1 MSAVRRLIAFCVV
14 AACPI
19 SLAALARAADSAPSS
34 TAAPSATAAPSSSGA
49 RSDAQPASTANG
61 HQAAPP
67 QGSAEA
73 SGAPAGRS
81 GHPGMANADPQADVS
96 EASADLAPGTI
107 SATIV
112 NDQGMPLAGQ
122 QVRLGIMFQKISEG
136 ESRSEK
142 FAQAD
147 AQGTVQF
154 SGLTRGSDHAYRV
167 TVQVGSANYQTS
179 PFNLKQDMG
188 QRVVLHVFPS
198 TTDSERAAFGM
209 RGYLYVETRDD
220 VFQCEALFRVF
231 NVGQITWVPK
241 DVVIQLP
248 KGFKAF
254 KAQEGMTDVR
264 FEQVEG
270 IGAQLKG
277 TFSPGQSEASFRF
290 QLPKANEDTLI
301 FRMSVP
307 PHVAEMRVIAEASST
322 MNLSVDGFQPP
333 VATANQNGQRVLVSV
348 KQLRERNEELKDFT
362 ATLSGIPTP
371 GPGRWFALAVAGFL
385 AIGGVFAARGAFDDA
400 MGGKDVTADK
410 KRARELLLGEL
421 EALEVARREE
431 RIGPRS
437 YQQSRVALIDA
448 IARLGLPMT
457 PSPKRKV
464 GKVMTLRKRPK
475 SAAQKG

>member
-1 MSAVRRLIAFCVV
+1 VSAVRRLIAFCLV
-14 AACPI
+14 ATCPVGFAR
-19 SLAALARAADSAPSS
+19 LAQGADSAASASAAPTSS
-34 TAAPSATAAPSSSGA
+34 AAPSASAARPKAQAAPNANGHEPAPGNESAEGA
-49 RSDAQPASTANG
+49 AAAHAAHPSTANVDPL
-61 HQAAPP
+61 ADVN
-67 QGSAEA
+67 EA
-73 SGAPAGRS
+73 SPEL
-81 GHPGMANADPQADVS
+81 D
-96 EASADLAPGTI
+96 PGTI

-112 NDQGMPLAGQ
+112 NDQGLPLAGQ

-147 AQGTVQF
+147 ARGNVQF
-154 SGLTRGSDHAYRV
+154 TGLTRGSDHAYRV
-167 TVQVGSANYQTS
+167 TAQVGSANYQTS
-179 PFNLKQDMG
+179 PFNLKQEMG

-198 TTDSERAAFGM
+198 TSDSERAAFGM

-248 KGFKAF
+248 RGFKAF

-270 IGAQLKG
+270 VGARLKG
-277 TFSPGQSEASFRF
+277 TFSPGQAEASFRF
-290 QLPKANEDTLI
+290 QLPKSNEDTLI

-333 VATANQNGQRVLVSV
+333 VATANQNGQRVLVAV

-371 GPGRWFALAVAGFL
+371 GPGRWFALAIAGCM
-385 AIGGVFAARGAFDDA
+385 AIGGVFAARGAFDDTA
-400 MGGKDVTADK
+400 GGKDLTADK

-448 IARLGLPMT
+448 IARLGLPAS
-457 PSPKRKV
+457 PGPKRKV

>member
-1 MSAVRRLIAFCVV
+1 VSAVRRLIAFCFT
-14 AACPI
+14 
-19 SLAALARAADSAPSS
+19 AALPIAAAHAADPAPS
-34 TAAPSATAAPSSSGA
+34 AAPSASAARAKPT
-49 RSDAQPASTANG
+49 PAANDG
-61 HQAAPP
+61 QAAP
-67 QGSAEA
+67 QAQASGEASGSAEA
-73 SGAPAGRS
+73 VPP
-81 GHPGMANADPQADVS
+81 GHPSLGNSEPQADLV
-96 EASADLAPGTI
+96 EASPGLDPGTI
-107 SATIV
+107 SATILT
-112 NDQGMPLAGQ
+112 DQGVPLAGQ
-122 QVRLGIMFQKISEG
+122 KVRLGIMFQKIAEG

-142 FAQAD
+142 FAQTD
-147 AQGTVQF
+147 AAGRAEFT
-154 SGLTRGSDHAYRV
+154 GLTRGSEYAYRV
-167 TVQVGSANYQTS
+167 TVQSGSANYQTA
-179 PFNLKQDMG
+179 PFNLKPDMG
-188 QRVVLHVFPS
+188 QRVVLHVFPATS
-198 TTDSERAAFGM
+198 DAERAAFGM

-254 KAQEGMTDVR
+254 KAQEGMTDVH

-270 IGAQLKG
+270 VGARLKG
-277 TFSPGQSEASFRF
+277 TFAPGQAEASFRF
-290 QLPKANEDTLI
+290 QLPKSNEDSLI

-371 GPGRWFALAVAGFL
+371 GPGRWFALAIAACM
-385 AIGGVFAARGAFDDA
+385 AIGGVFAARGAFDNA
-400 MGGKDVTADK
+400 AGGKDVAADK
-410 KRARELLLGEL
+410 KRARELLLRELVAL
-421 EALEVARREE
+421 EAARREE

-448 IARLGLPMT
+448 IARLGLPASEL
-457 PSPKRKV
+457 PARKK
-464 GKVMTLRKRPK
+464 GKIMTLRKRPK
-475 SAAQKG
+475 SAAERG

>member
-1 MSAVRRLIAFCVV
+1 MSAVRHLIAFCLV
-14 AACPI
+14 AALPLG
-19 SLAALARAADSAPSS
+19 LAHAADPAASA
-34 TAAPSATAAPSSSGA
+34 TPSATPSASAARTSAAPVA
-49 RSDAQPASTANG
+49 DNG
-61 HQAAPP
+61 HPAQQAQAGDEASAPAAAAP
-67 QGSAEA
+67 
-73 SGAPAGRS
+73 APP
-81 GHPGMANADPQADVS
+81 GHPGMGSSDPQADVS
-96 EASADLAPGTI
+96 EPSPGLDPGTI

-112 NDQGMPLAGQ
+112 NERGVPLEGQ

-136 ESRSEK
+136 DSRSEK
-142 FAQAD
+142 FAQAN
-147 AQGTVQF
+147 AEGTVQF
-154 SGLTRGSDHAYRV
+154 SGLARSSDHAYRV
-167 TVQVGSANYQTS
+167 TVQVGSASYQTS

-188 QRVVLHVFPS
+188 QRVVLHACPS
-198 TTDSERAAFGM
+198 TSDSERAAFGM

-231 NVGQITWVPK
+231 NVGQISWVPK

-254 KAQEGMTDVR
+254 KAQEAMTDVR
-264 FEQVEG
+264 FEQVDG
-270 IGAQLKG
+270 VGARLKG
-277 TFSPGQSEASFRF
+277 TFPPGQAEASFRF
-290 QLPKANEDTLI
+290 QLPKSNDDSLI

-322 MNLSVDGFQPP
+322 MNLAVDGFQPP

-371 GPGRWFALAVAGFL
+371 GPGRWFALALAGCM
-385 AIGGVFAARGAFDDA
+385 AIGGVFAARGVFDDA
-400 MGGKDVTADK
+400 AGGEDVAADK
-410 KRARELLLGEL
+410 KRARELLLSELVAL
-421 EALEVARREE
+421 EAARREE

-448 IARLGLPMT
+448 IARLGLPAQVGAT
-457 PSPKRKV
+457 PKRKV

>member
-1 MSAVRRLIAFCVV
+1 VSAVRRLVALCLV
-14 AACPI
+14 AALPI
-19 SLAALARAADSAPSS
+19 GLARAADSAVAPAP
-34 TAAPSATAAPSSSGA
+34 AAPRAAHGAASATAATAATADGQEGQEPARTSEGASPGQGVPAGHPDPSTGEPLA
-49 RSDAQPASTANG
+49 DVN
-61 HQAAPP
+61 
-67 QGSAEA
+67 EA
-73 SGAPAGRS
+73 SPS
-81 GHPGMANADPQADVS
+81 
-96 EASADLAPGTI
+96 LAPGTI

-112 NDQGMPLAGQ
+112 NDQGAPLAGQ
-122 QVRLGIMFQKISEG
+122 QVRLGIMFQKIAEG

-147 AQGTVQF
+147 ARGTVQF
-154 SGLTRGSDHAYRV
+154 TGLTPGSDHAYRV

-179 PFNLKQDMG
+179 PFNLKQEMG
-188 QRVVLHVFPS
+188 QRVVLRVHPATS
-198 TTDSERAAFGM
+198 DSERAAFGM
-209 RGYLYVETRDD
+209 RGYLYIETRDD
-220 VFQCEALFRVF
+220 VFQFEALFRVF

-254 KAQEGMTDVR
+254 KAQEGMTDVH
-264 FEQVEG
+264 FEEVEG
-270 IGAQLKG
+270 IGARLKG
-277 TFSPGQSEASFRF
+277 TFAPGQAEASFRF
-290 QLPKANEDTLI
+290 QLPKSNDDSLI

-322 MNLSVDGFQPP
+322 MNLAVDGFQPP

-371 GPGRWFALAVAGFL
+371 GPGRWFALAIAGCM
-385 AIGGVFAARGAFDDA
+385 AIGGVFAARGAFDGSSGAADA
-400 MGGKDVTADK
+400 IADK
-410 KRARELLLGEL
+410 KRARELLLLEL

-448 IARLGLPMT
+448 IARLGLPAQLGAG
-457 PSPKRKV
+457 SKRKV

>member
-1 MSAVRRLIAFCVV
+1 VNGVRRLIAFCLV
-14 AACPI
+14 AALPI
-19 SLAALARAADSAPSS
+19 GLAQAAD
-34 TAAPSATAAPSSSGA
+34 APSASAQASASTQASASAAQRKPAAPAPANNGHEAPEAQGAADTSGSSGA
-49 RSDAQPASTANG
+49 L
-61 HQAAPP
+61 
-67 QGSAEA
+67 
-73 SGAPAGRS
+73 PAG
-81 GHPGMANADPQADVS
+81 HPQMGNAVPQADVN
-96 EASADLAPGTI
+96 EASPGLEPGTI

-112 NDQGMPLAGQ
+112 NDQGVPLAGQ
-122 QVRLGIMFQKISEG
+122 RVRLGIMFQKIAEG

-147 AQGTVQF
+147 AQGNVQF
-154 SGLTRGSDHAYRV
+154 SGLTRGSDYAYRV
-167 TVQVGSANYQTS
+167 TVQYGSANYQTS
-179 PFNLKQDMG
+179 PFNLKPDLG
-188 QRVVLHVFPS
+188 QRVVLHVFPATS
-198 TTDSERAAFGM
+198 DSERAAFGM

-254 KAQEGMTDVR
+254 KAQEGMTDVG

-270 IGAQLKG
+270 IGARLKG
-277 TFSPGQSEASFRF
+277 TFPPGQAEASFRF
-290 QLPKANEDTLI
+290 QIPKANDDSLV
-301 FRMSVP
+301 FRMTVP

-371 GPGRWFALAVAGFL
+371 GPGRWFALAVAGCI
-385 AIGGVFAARGAFDDA
+385 AIAGVFAARGAFDQAAGGGDA
-400 MGGKDVTADK
+400 TADK

-421 EALEVARREE
+421 EALEAARRAE

-448 IARLGLPMT
+448 IARLGLP
-457 PSPKRKV
+457 PSPGASRKK
-464 GKVMTLRKRPK
+464 GKIMTLRKRPK
-475 SAAQKG
+475 SAAQRG

>member
-1 MSAVRRLIAFCVV
+1 MNAVRHLIAFCFV
-14 AACPI
+14 AALP
-19 SLAALARAADSAPSS
+19 LGVAHAADP
-34 TAAPSATAAPSSSGA
+34 AAPASAAPGAGATSASSA
-49 RSDAQPASTANG
+49 RPKPAPANNGHEAAQPPGASEGASTGAVPPG
-61 HQAAPP
+61 H
-67 QGSAEA
+67 
-73 SGAPAGRS
+73 AGM
-81 GHPGMANADPQADVS
+81 GMGNADPQADVS
-96 EASADLAPGTI
+96 EASPGLEPGTI

-112 NDQGMPLAGQ
+112 SDQGMPLAGQ
-122 QVRLGIMFQKISEG
+122 QVRLGIMFQKIAEG

-147 AQGTVQF
+147 AQGTVRF
-154 SGLTRGSDHAYRV
+154 TGLNRGSDYAYRV
-167 TVQVGSANYQTS
+167 TVQFGSANYQTA
-179 PFNLKQDMG
+179 PFNLKPDMG
-188 QRVVLHVFPS
+188 QRVVLHVFPATS
-198 TTDSERAAFGM
+198 DTERAAFGM

-270 IGAQLKG
+270 VGARLKG
-277 TFSPGQSEASFRF
+277 TFPPGQAEASFRF
-290 QLPKANEDTLI
+290 QLPKSDEDSLT

-322 MNLSVDGFQPP
+322 MNLDVDGFQPP

-362 ATLSGIPTP
+362 ATISGIPTP
-371 GPGRWFALAVAGFL
+371 GPGRWFALAIAGCM

-400 MGGKDVTADK
+400 AGGKDAAADK
-410 KRARELLLGEL
+410 KRARELLLREL
-421 EALEVARREE
+421 EALETARREE

-448 IARLGLPMT
+448 IARLGLPAQAG
-457 PSPKRKV
+457 PKRKV

>member
-1 MSAVRRLIAFCVV
+1 VSAVRQLIAC
-14 AACPI
+14 CL
-19 SLAALARAADSAPSS
+19 LAALPITQAH
-34 TAAPSATAAPSSSGA
+34 AAPAPAPAPDGSAAPSSGA
-49 RSDAQPASTANG
+49 ARPQAAPASNNG
-61 HQAAPP
+61 HQAAQAPASGEP
-67 QGSAEA
+67 SGSA
-73 SGAPAGRS
+73 GAVPAN
-81 GHPGMANADPQADVS
+81 HPGMGNADPQADLS
-96 EASADLAPGTI
+96 EASPSLPPGTI

-112 NDQGMPLAGQ
+112 DQQGLPLSGH
-122 QVRLGIMFQKISEG
+122 QVRLGIMFQKIAEG

-147 AQGTVQF
+147 TQGTVLF
-154 SGLTRGSDHAYRV
+154 TGLTSGSDHAYRV
-167 TVQVGSANYQTS
+167 TVQFGAANYQTA

-188 QRVVLHVFPS
+188 QRVILHVFPATS
-198 TTDSERAAFGM
+198 EIERAAFGM

-241 DVVIQLP
+241 DVVVQLP

-264 FEQVEG
+264 FEQVDG
-270 IGAQLKG
+270 VGARLKG
-277 TFSPGQSEASFRF
+277 TFPPGQAEASFRF
-290 QLPKANEDTLI
+290 QLPKSDDESLT

-371 GPGRWFALAVAGFL
+371 GPGRWFALAIAGCM
-385 AIGGVFAARGAFDDA
+385 AIGGAFAARGAFDDA
-400 MGGKDVTADK
+400 AGGKDVVADK
-410 KRARELLLGEL
+410 KRARELLLREL
-421 EALEVARREE
+421 EALEAARREE

-437 YQQSRVALIDA
+437 YQQSRTALIDA
-448 IARLGLPMT
+448 IARLGLPGPST
-457 PSPKRKV
+457 PARK
-464 GKVMTLRKRPK
+464 KAKIMTLRKRPK
-475 SAAQKG
+475 SAAQRS

>member
-1 MSAVRRLIAFCVV
+1 M
-14 AACPI
+14 
-19 SLAALARAADSAPSS
+19 
-34 TAAPSATAAPSSSGA
+34 
-49 RSDAQPASTANG
+49 ANG
-61 HQAAPP
+61 
-67 QGSAEA
+67 E
-73 SGAPAGRS
+73 
-81 GHPGMANADPQADVS
+81 PQADVS
-96 EASADLAPGTI
+96 DASPGIDPGTI

-112 NDQGMPLAGQ
+112 SDRGIPLVGQ
-122 QVRLGIMFQKISEG
+122 RVRLGIMFQKIAEG

-147 AQGTVQF
+147 AQGNVEFT
-154 SGLTRGSDHAYRV
+154 GLTRGSDHAYRV

-179 PFNLKQDMG
+179 PFNLKQEMG

-198 TTDSERAAFGM
+198 TSDSERVAFGM

-231 NVGQITWVPK
+231 NVGQIAWVPS

-254 KAQEGMTDVR
+254 KAQEAMTDVR

-270 IGAQLKG
+270 VGARLKG
-277 TFSPGQSEASFRF
+277 TFPPGQAEASFRF
-290 QLPKANEDTLI
+290 QLPKSDEDSLT

-348 KQLRERNEELKDFT
+348 KQLRDRNEEIKDFT

-371 GPGRWFALAVAGFL
+371 GPGRWFALAIAGCMATF
-385 AIGGVFAARGAFDDA
+385 GVFAARGAFDDA
-400 MGGKDVTADK
+400 SLGKDVAADK

-421 EALEVARREE
+421 VALEAAQREQ

-437 YQQSRVALIDA
+437 YQQSRIALIDA
-448 IARLGLPMT
+448 IARLGLPLEAG
-457 PSPKRKV
+457 SARKK
-464 GKVMTLRKRPK
+464 GKIMTLRRRPK
-475 SAAQKG
+475 SAVQKG